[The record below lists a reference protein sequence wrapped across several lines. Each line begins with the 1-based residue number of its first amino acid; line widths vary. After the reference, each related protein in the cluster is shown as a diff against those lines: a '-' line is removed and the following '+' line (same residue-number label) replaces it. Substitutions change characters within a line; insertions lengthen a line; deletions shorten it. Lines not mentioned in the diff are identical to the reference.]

1 MDRLDHDMMSLLER
15 ISKVAN
21 QSSMPD
27 FAVGGF
33 VRDLFLNVSNKDIDI
48 VVEGDGILFAS
59 LLAEEFGGQVK
70 AHEKFGTAVVL
81 FPSGD
86 KIDVAMTRFEHYDHP
101 AALPTVEQGSI
112 KSDLYR
118 RDFTI
123 NSLAVKLNEEDAFC
137 LLDFLDGE
145 RDIKNKAIII
155 ITSDRGFAGSFNS
168 SVIRLAEKEIEKF
181 GKDKVQL
188 FCLGKKA
195 SEYFSKRDYNVVQS
209 FYDFWKDMTF
219 DNASDISETFITAFN
234 SSAVDEVHVI
244 YNRFRTLASQD
255 LMMEKVLPIDF
266 TEDYNVKNYN
276 YDYEPNQERIVESL
290 LPKHLKVQ
298 MWQQMLESYSSEE
311 AARMIAMDNATENA
325 KEIIKELKLEFNKA
339 RQAAITTEMLEIVGG
354 AEALVD

>member
-1 MDRLDHDMMSLLER
+1 MANLKNLQER
-15 ISKVAN
+15 IKSVSSIQQVTKAMKMVAAAKVKKAQEKMEISRPYSRNTQDLICRILPQVSAAN
-21 QSSMPD
+21 IPL
-27 FAVGGF
+27 VGN
-33 VRDLFLNVSNKDIDI
+33 R
-48 VVEGDGILFAS
+48 
-59 LLAEEFGGQVK
+59 
-70 AHEKFGTAVVL
+70 
-81 FPSGD
+81 
-86 KIDVAMTRFEHYDHP
+86 
-101 AALPTVEQGSI
+101 
-112 KSDLYR
+112 
-118 RDFTI
+118 
-123 NSLAVKLNEEDAFC
+123 AVKN
-137 LLDFLDGE
+137 
-145 RDIKNKAIII
+145 RAIII

-168 SVIRLAEKEIEKF
+168 SVIRLTEKEIEKF
-181 GKDKVQL
+181 GKDKVQV

-219 DNASDISETFITAFN
+219 DTASDIAETFITAFN
-234 SSAVDEVHVI
+234 NLEIDEVHVI
-244 YNRFRTLASQD
+244 YNRFKTLASQD
-255 LMMEKVLPIDF
+255 LMIEKVLPIDF

-354 AEALVD
+354 SEALVD